1 MVNLKGQ
8 GDVWFDKVVMAAH
21 ADQSLALIDDASPL
35 ERELLGAFGFQRNH
49 AVLHSDASLMPKRR
63 GAWAAWNYVSE
74 AAAPASHGVAGNAW
88 QGESSPPSDLCL
100 TYWMN
105 RLQSIDPAYPLYET
119 LNPVRMPAAALI
131 HGEFDYRHPVF
142 DAKAIA
148 MQPRLAEI
156 QGHNGLFFA
165 GAWTGFGFHED
176 GLKSAVAIAK
186 TLGVEIPWE
195 TKVAAFEKSS
205 EPMQGIA

>member
-35 ERELLGAFGFQRNH
+35 ERELLGAFGFQHNH

-74 AAAPASHGVAGNAW
+74 AAAPASYGVAGSSG

-105 RLQSIDPAYPLYET
+105 RLQ
-119 LNPVRMPAAALI
+119 
-131 HGEFDYRHPVF
+131 
-142 DAKAIA
+142 
-148 MQPRLAEI
+148 
-156 QGHNGLFFA
+156 
-165 GAWTGFGFHED
+165 
-176 GLKSAVAIAK
+176 
-186 TLGVEIPWE
+186 
-195 TKVAAFEKSS
+195 
-205 EPMQGIA
+205 

>member
-74 AAAPASHGVAGNAW
+74 AAAPASHGGGWQFWARRIVPPKRSMPDLLDEPVAVN
-88 QGESSPPSDLCL
+88 
-100 TYWMN
+100 
-105 RLQSIDPAYPLYET
+105 
-119 LNPVRMPAAALI
+119 
-131 HGEFDYRHPVF
+131 
-142 DAKAIA
+142 
-148 MQPRLAEI
+148 
-156 QGHNGLFFA
+156 
-165 GAWTGFGFHED
+165 
-176 GLKSAVAIAK
+176 
-186 TLGVEIPWE
+186 
-195 TKVAAFEKSS
+195 
-205 EPMQGIA
+205 